1 MANFDIGETVIAS
14 CEVKDDDGAY
24 KDPATSMKIRIT
36 DKFDVVKVDNVDMTK
51 DAIGKYHYDCQT
63 EGYVDGKYVIKYV
76 ATDGSRITIEK
87 ESFNLE

>member
-1 MANFDIGETVIAS
+1 MSSFDIGETVIAS

-24 KDPATSMKIRIT
+24 KDPSTSMKITIT
-36 DKFDVVKVDNVDMTK
+36 DKFNVVKIDNAVMTK

-63 EGYVDGKYVIKYV
+63 TDYVDGKYIVTYV
-76 ATDGSRITIEK
+76 ATDGTRITIQK

>member
-24 KDPATSMKIRIT
+24 KDPSTSMKITIT
-36 DKFDVVKVDNVDMTK
+36 DKFNAVKVNNVDMAK

-63 EGYVDGKYVIKYV
+63 TDYVDGKYIVTYV
-76 ATDGSRITIEK
+76 ATDGTRITIQK

>member
-1 MANFDIGETVIAS
+1 MSSFDIGETVICS
-14 CEVKDDDGAY
+14 LEVKDDNGDY
-24 KDPATSMKIRIT
+24 KDPSTSMKITIT
-36 DKFDVVKVDNVDMTK
+36 DKFNVVKVNNVAMTK

-63 EGYVDGKYVIKYV
+63 TDYVDGKYVIKYV

>member
-1 MANFDIGETVIAS
+1 MSSFDIGETVIAS

-36 DKFDVVKVDNVDMTK
+36 DKFDAVKVNNIDMTK

-63 EGYVDGKYVIKYV
+63 EGYVDGKYTIQYT
-76 ATDGSRITIEK
+76 ATDGTRITIQK

>member
-24 KDPATSMKIRIT
+24 KDPSTSMKITIT
-36 DKFDVVKVDNVDMTK
+36 DKFNAVKVNNVDMAK

-63 EGYVDGKYVIKYV
+63 TDYVDGKYVIKYV